1 MAETVADTPEHVSL
15 EDIRKKVTEIEG
27 DVLGFGEKAGAV
39 SRPLV
44 IGLGVLLLVLV
55 YMFGKKRGRKKSAV
69 IEIARIPG

>member
-1 MAETVADTPEHVSL
+1 MAETVTETPDHVSL

-39 SRPLV
+39 SKPV
-44 IGLGVLLLVLV
+44 IVGLGVLLLVLV
-55 YMFGKKRGRKKSAV
+55 YLFGKKRGRKKSAV